1 MPNRII
7 REGLLDSERYWSVTI
22 EARQLFMHL
31 LLLADDFGC
40 VSLAPVFIR
49 RRCFD
54 DRPSDE
60 KVSRLLGELA
70 DADLLRVYEVEGG
83 RYGFVPRFRQRLQRA
98 TLKHPAP
105 PAELL
110 AGDTDA
116 EEKFRNIKDKA
127 KKATVDQPLPTVP
140 QPPEVEVEE
149 KKKNFSTTTVVL
161 VPDEPEGSPET
172 SARRGVPDCPAS
184 RIVEEYHAALPMLS
198 RVRVLTDARRTALRA
213 RWRELAAA
221 GKFST
226 ETDGIAWFR
235 KFFEYVAESDFLLG
249 NGPQRNGSPPFQA
262 DLEWLTKPGN
272 FAKVIEGR
280 YHRQ

>member
-70 DADLLRVYEVEGG
+70 DADLLRVYEAEGG

-105 PAELL
+105 PDELL
-110 AGDTDA
+110 AGDMDA
-116 EEKFRNIKDKA
+116 EDKFRNIKDKA

-140 QPPEVEVEE
+140 QPPEEKRREE
-149 KKKNFSTTTVVL
+149 KKNLSTTAVVL
-161 VPDEPEGSPET
+161 VPDEPEGSPEPP
-172 SARRGVPDCPAS
+172 ARPGVPDCPAS
-184 RIVEEYHAALPMLS
+184 KLVELYHETLPTLP
-198 RVRVLTDARRTALRA
+198 RVKVLTDARRTALRA
-213 RWRELAAA
+213 RWREMAAA

-226 ETDGIAWFR
+226 EADGIAWFR
-235 KFFEYVAESDFLLG
+235 KFFEYVGESSFLLG
-249 NGPQRNGSPPFQA
+249 NSPQRNGSPPFQA
-262 DLEWLTKPGN
+262 DLEWLAKPAN
-272 FAKVIEGR
+272 FVKVIEGR
-280 YHRQ
+280 YH